1 MTNVT
6 DPKTSQNPNEINKMY
21 DSPGFLEE
29 FQGESDRAAAVLGGV
44 LIDRHLRN
52 FIAQFLID
60 DEKEVDLLL
69 GSDEFLDRP
78 LTNFSARR
86 RAAYCLGLITKD
98 QYHDLKMIEKV
109 RNYFAHHLHGLSFA
123 DEQIKGW
130 CNSLKTPKRLLPD
143 AALSPRDAFLI
154 AVYSLAT
161 SFRLKAISI
170 NKKGERR
177 IVPIEPKITRKEFK

>member
-1 MTNVT
+1 M
-6 DPKTSQNPNEINKMY
+6 DPKTPQNPNEIKMY
-21 DSPGFLEE
+21 DTQGFLEE
-29 FQGESDRAAAVLGGV
+29 SQSESDRAAAVLGGV
-44 LIDRHLRN
+44 FIDRHLRN

-60 DEKEVDLLL
+60 NEKEVDLLL

-109 RNYFAHHLHGLSFA
+109 RNHFAHHLHGLSFA

-130 CNSLKTPKRLLPD
+130 CDSLKTPKKLLPD
-143 AALSPRDAFLI
+143 SALSPRAAFLI
-154 AVYSLAT
+154 AVYSLTT
-161 SFRLKAISI
+161 SFRLEAISI
-170 NKKGERR
+170 EKKGERR
-177 IVPIEPKITRKEFK
+177 VVPSESKITRKEFR